1 MRKIT
6 IILVLFIVSVVLA
19 TTYHTLPFNGQ
30 NSFDQD
36 EDFATSTDTVWAYCT
51 WDDQYLYLGLAS
63 PFLATENDT
72 ARGRYDSFWYIDT
85 DPHPENPKSGLGT
98 DQSGSYFIQINT
110 SWPWWF
116 DEQKWE
122 LPFYADYRIIPRYF
136 KKDSVYASFYYY
148 DSDSAK
154 WFFRGDIDT
163 SLANLN
169 YIDGYYEL
177 RLPLDS
183 LNFPTDIN
191 ILGYSVDGAWESD
204 LYWDDEYGF
213 TRDVG
218 GTFASWP
225 WSSIQGGDG
234 DYDTHGKLNH
244 WFHFHLQPGISP
256 DQENDPPVSSAIPDQ
271 TITSDSSFS
280 VIDLNQYVFDDLT
293 PDTLLSWTV
302 QDNQVTINILDNNQ
316 AQVDPPY
323 PGWLGSDTVTFI
335 VTDEGGKSDT
345 TSAVFTVDDNPSSLV
360 GWHDNYPQKF
370 TLLPNFPNPFN
381 PSTTITYGLSK
392 NSDVQIE
399 IFNMLGQRVYQKT
412 EANMARGYHTFK
424 LNASGWSSGVYLY
437 RISAENKTITRK
449 MVLVR

>member
-1 MRKIT
+1 MKKWIFLL
-6 IILVLFIVSVVLA
+6 IILIISVALA

-30 NSFDQD
+30 NNFAQD
-36 EDFATSTDTVWAYCT
+36 EDFITSTDTVMAYCT
-51 WDDQYLYLGLAS
+51 WDDQYLYLGIAS
-63 PFLATENDT
+63 SFLATPNDT
-72 ARGRYDSFWYIDT
+72 TRGRYDTFWAIDT
-85 DPHPENPKSGLGT
+85 DPHPENPKSGRGT
-98 DQSGSYFIQINT
+98 DESFSYFIQIMEQE
-110 SWPWWF
+110 PWWF
-116 DEQKWE
+116 DEQKWYF
-122 LPFYADYRIIPRYF
+122 PFYADYMILAQYNV
-136 KKDSVYASFYYY
+136 KDSVYAIMFIY
-148 DSDSAK
+148 DNENNNWLTSVE
-154 WFFRGDIDT
+154 IDT
-163 SLANLN
+163 ALANLN
-169 YIDGYYEL
+169 YVDGYYEL
-177 RLPLDS
+177 RIPFDS
-183 LNFPTDIN
+183 LGAPQDVN
-191 ILGYSVDGAWESD
+191 ILGYSVDGIWTSD
-204 LYWDDEYGF
+204 LYWDDEYGL

-225 WSSIQGGDG
+225 WNSLVGGDG
-234 DYDTHGKLNH
+234 DKDTHGQFNH
-244 WFHFHLQPGISP
+244 WFHFHFQPGISP

-271 TITSDSSFS
+271 TITPDSSFS

-302 QDNQVTINILDNNQ
+302 QDNQVTITILDSNQ
-316 AQVDPPY
+316 VQVDPPY

-345 TSAVFTVDDNPSSLV
+345 TSAVFTVDDDPSSLA